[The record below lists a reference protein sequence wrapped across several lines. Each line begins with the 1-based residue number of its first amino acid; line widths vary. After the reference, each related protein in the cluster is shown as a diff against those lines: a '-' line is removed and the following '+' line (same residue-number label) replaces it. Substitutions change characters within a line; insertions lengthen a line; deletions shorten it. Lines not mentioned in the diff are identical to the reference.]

1 MLKCIVIY
9 FSEEMGYNVIM
20 RLELAKEVLKKEIS
34 GVSYFDAL
42 KDSFERASSN
52 HAVAVSDILDA
63 RVGSATK
70 EQKDILE
77 RLMNFLSTKAAEIAS
92 FSFDFPW
99 SSKYWPLSELH
110 LKIIRNGCLDE
121 DGNDLEVFISPKIVK
136 VRHYKETKAF
146 SIQFSSEILI
156 EAKKY
161 FN

>member
-1 MLKCIVIY
+1 
-9 FSEEMGYNVIM
+9 M

-34 GVSYFDAL
+34 GVSYFNAL
-42 KDSFERASSN
+42 KDSFERATSH
-52 HAVAVSDILDA
+52 HAVAVSDIFLDA

-70 EQKDILE
+70 EQKDTLE

-99 SSKYWPLSELH
+99 SSKYWPLSELL
-110 LKIIRNGCLDE
+110 LKIRRNGCLDE

-146 SIQFSSEILI
+146 SIQSSSEILA